1 MMEIGQQIRKY
12 REKEKY
18 SQEYL
23 AEKLYVSRQ
32 TISNWENER
41 SYPDIHNLLMMCTLF
56 NVSLDDLVKGD
67 VKRMEHEEIKKDM
80 DFWTWMMLIWMLL
93 ACVLIG
99 PLLFYL
105 SWWGVAITYVIFS
118 IGFYSSTRIDKIKY
132 KHDMDN
138 YDRIVAF
145 MNGQDPNEVKTT
157 KTRNFITSILSFIF
171 VVGAFVIICW
181 LSIYL
186 SFKFLP

>member
-1 MMEIGQQIRKY
+1 MEIGQQIRKY
-12 REKEKY
+12 REKENY

-41 SYPDIHNLLMMCTLF
+41 SYPDIHNLLMMCNLF

-80 DFWTWMMLIWMLL
+80 DFWTWMMLIWTLL

-132 KHDMDN
+132 KHGMDN

-145 MNGQDPNEVKTT
+145 MNGQDPNEVQTT
-157 KTRNFITSILSFIF
+157 KTRNFITCILSFIF

>member
-1 MMEIGQQIRKY
+1 MEIGQQIRKY
-12 REKEKY
+12 REKENY

-41 SYPDIHNLLMMCTLF
+41 SYPDIHNLLMMCNLF

-67 VKRMEHEEIKKDM
+67 VKHMGHEEIKKDM
-80 DFWTWMMLIWMLL
+80 DFWTWMMLIFIGLGAILL
-93 ACVLIG
+93 G
-99 PLLFYL
+99 PLMYYL
-105 SWWGVAITYVIFS
+105 GTFGFILNMIILI

-132 KHDMDN
+132 KNNIDN

-145 MNGQDPNEVKTT
+145 MNGQDPSEIKTS
-157 KTRNFITSILSFIF
+157 KKRDLITSVLSFVFF
-171 VVGAFVIICW
+171 VGLFIIIAS
-181 LSIYL
+181 LSSYL
-186 SFKFLP
+186 AYTFLP

>member
-1 MMEIGQQIRKY
+1 MEIGQQIRKY
-12 REKEKY
+12 REKENY

-41 SYPDIHNLLMMCTLF
+41 SYPDIHNLLMMCNLF

-67 VKRMEHEEIKKDM
+67 VKRMEHEEIKK
-80 DFWTWMMLIWMLL
+80 TWILDVDDANLD

-105 SWWGVAITYVIFS
+105 SWWGVAITYVIF
-118 IGFYSSTRIDKIKY
+118 
-132 KHDMDN
+132 
-138 YDRIVAF
+138 
-145 MNGQDPNEVKTT
+145 
-157 KTRNFITSILSFIF
+157 L
-171 VVGAFVIICW
+171 
-181 LSIYL
+181 
-186 SFKFLP
+186 